1 MLSVTNLTS
10 PTTSALSTAPIPA
23 ALLTVIV
30 EFSMYTWPFGFWT
43 LPLCAPQPL
52 SERVMLLFTN
62 FIRACLFN
70 AYSPDTAGR
79 AGIAFKGT
87 VIDFNAAIGV
97 NGVPD
102 VTVVIFDCEV
112 DCAVFSHKVAV
123 QNKSVCVIA
132 GQYSAV
138 YRDVFKRALTHVI
151 APGYCK

>member
-1 MLSVTNLTS
+1 MD
-10 PTTSALSTAPIPA
+10 
-23 ALLTVIV
+23 
-30 EFSMYTWPFGFWT
+30 FG
-43 LPLCAPQPL
+43 LCAPAAVRE
-52 SERVMLLFTN
+52 SYVAVYKFYKGAV
-62 FIRACLFN
+62 FFN

-112 DCAVFSHKVAV
+112 NICAVFSHKVAV